1 MIEKKKHL
9 LKPQDEYRSGK
20 EQSEPDMQPSDVACM
35 DDNSMTRKD

>member
-20 EQSEPDMQPSDVACM
+20 EQSEPAKRPSDVANI
-35 DDNSMTRKD
+35 DDISMTRKD